1 MLEHLFGQGLLEAGA
16 DFGFHIGPGMQGLKT
31 VVSRRANSYVKS
43 DIYDLSYKTDMI

>member
-1 MLEHLFGQGLLEAGA
+1 MLKHLFGQGCLRAGA
-16 DFGFHIGPGMQGLKT
+16 DFGFHIGPEDTGLKT